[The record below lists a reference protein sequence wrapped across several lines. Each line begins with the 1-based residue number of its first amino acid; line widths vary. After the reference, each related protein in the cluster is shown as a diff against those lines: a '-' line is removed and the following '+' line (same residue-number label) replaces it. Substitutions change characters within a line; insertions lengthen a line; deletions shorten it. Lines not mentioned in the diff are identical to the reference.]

1 MDSYREIENL
11 IYTYAER
18 IDAGDLEG
26 LAQLFSHAE
35 FINAEGKVVAAGAE
49 EFLKLQTSAIKIYS
63 ETGTP
68 RTKHVTSN
76 IIIEVNE
83 ATNSATTR
91 SYFTVFQAAE
101 NFALQPIIA
110 GTYKDIFERVNGNW
124 RFRQRQPIPELI
136 GDLSQHLK
144 FDLGNSER

>member
-18 IDAGDLEG
+18 IDAGNLEG
-26 LAQLFSHAE
+26 LAQLFNHAE
-35 FINAEGKVVAAGAE
+35 FINAEGKVVATGSD
-49 EFLKLQTSAIKIYS
+49 EFLKLQTNAIKIYPQ
-63 ETGTP
+63 TGTP

-76 IIIEVNE
+76 IIIEVDE
-83 ATNSATTR
+83 AADRATTR
-91 SYFTVFQAAE
+91 SYFTVFQSAE

-110 GTYKDIFERVNGNW
+110 GTYKDVFERVNGNW

-136 GDLSQHLK
+136 GDLSQHLQ
-144 FDLGNSER
+144 FDLKQPDR